1 MPSAAKSAPPEPIAA
16 APAPE
21 SPAHESHVH
30 ESFEG
35 DYRPAQ
41 AGLPAV
47 PDPTL
52 PVPAIYPAISPNI
65 RLEPLQVD
73 FLLRFADA
81 LNTTLDLN
89 TLMHR
94 VADLVRAVIDYRI
107 FAILLVNDRTGDLRM
122 RFQTGHSPDVERL
135 RIKLGRGV
143 VGEAAAQRKSILV
156 EDVTKIE
163 NYINAN
169 PDVRS
174 ELAVPLIHKNRVIGV
189 IDLQSEQVG
198 YFTQEH
204 QRLLELTASRM
215 AIAVENA
222 RLYTRVARQAQ
233 TLTVL
238 NEISREITSIL
249 DLDDLL
255 ERIGLLLKNV
265 IDFQMF
271 TILLW
276 NDRTERLEHRFSSR
290 FGERVSR
297 EHNVRL
303 GEGIIGHAA
312 ESRTPVLVPD
322 VRKDPRY
329 IVANPEVRSELSVPL
344 IYKGRVIGV
353 MDLEHTRVNY
363 YNEDHQT
370 TLTTLAAQVAV
381 SIANARLYQR
391 ISEEEQRLER
401 DLSMAREVQLRLL
414 PGSPPQLRH
423 AEIATAFLPARSIG
437 GDIYD
442 FIDYGASG
450 KKLYKTSQP
459 ERIAIMLGD
468 VSGKAAPAALYA
480 ALVSGILRSLAARHL
495 PPADLLQELNGQLQE
510 RKMDAQYVTMLMAV
524 WNDDKRTLQVA
535 NAGSVQPLHVTKEV
549 AEAPAASLTSAA
561 SSAPAVA
568 PAPAVAAIEAPAA
581 AAAKRVSKPRT
592 VPVVSPGADCPLPPE
607 GLRITTLRAE
617 GFPLGL
623 FPQAAYEELTLQT
636 KPGDLLVFFSDGI
649 VDAENA
655 EHEMF
660 GADRLAQVL
669 RDHPSAC
676 NSAQATVDAI
686 LAAVSAFQSGTAH
699 FDDETLV
706 VLRVL

>member
-1 MPSAAKSAPPEPIAA
+1 MSAVRQSDRPTPVLSEAV
-16 APAPE
+16 
-21 SPAHESHVH
+21 AHE
-30 ESFEG
+30 FEG

-41 AGLPAV
+41 SALPGDSELSAS
-47 PDPTL
+47 TTT
-52 PVPAIYPAISPNI
+52 I
-65 RLEPLQVD
+65 RLEPPQLD
-73 FLLRFADA
+73 FLLRLADA

-122 RFQTGHSPDVERL
+122 RFQTGHTPEVERM
-135 RIKLGRGV
+135 RIKLGRGI
-143 VGEAAAQRKSILV
+143 VGQAASQRKSILV
-156 EDVTKIE
+156 EDVRTVD
-163 NYINAN
+163 NYIVAN
-169 PDVRS
+169 PSVIS
-174 ELAVPLIHKNRVIGV
+174 ELAVPLIVKNRVIGV
-189 IDLQSEQVG
+189 IDLQSELIG
-198 YFTQEH
+198 YFTEEH
-204 QRLLELTASRM
+204 QRLLELTASRV

-222 RLYTRVARQAQ
+222 RLYTRVSRQAQ

-255 ERIGLLLKNV
+255 ERIGLLLKRV

-276 NDRTERLEHRFSSR
+276 NERTQRFEHRFSSR
-290 FGERVSR
+290 FGERIKR
-297 EHNVRL
+297 EHNVPL

-312 ESRTPVLVPD
+312 QQRTPLLVPD

-344 IYKGRVIGV
+344 IYKGKVIGV
-353 MDLEHTRVNY
+353 IDLEHTRVNY

-370 TLTTLAAQVAV
+370 TLSTLAAQVAI

-414 PGSPPQLRH
+414 PSAPPQPRR
-423 AEIATAFLPARSIG
+423 AEIAAAFLPARSIG

-442 FIDYGASG
+442 FIDYGAAG
-450 KKLYKTSQP
+450 NQLYKTSQRK
-459 ERIAIMLGD
+459 RIAIVLGD

-495 PPADLLQELNGQLQE
+495 PPADLLAELNNQLQE
-510 RKMDAQYVTMLMAV
+510 RKLDSQYVTMLMAV
-524 WNDDKRTLQVA
+524 WNDDSRTLQIA
-535 NAGSVQPLHVTKEV
+535 NAGSVQPLYVTTSV
-549 AEAPAASLTSAA
+549 TEAAFDS
-561 SSAPAVA
+561 
-568 PAPAVAAIEAPAA
+568 
-581 AAAKRVSKPRT
+581 KRPEKPDCNPDAGFT
-592 VPVVSPGADCPLPPE
+592 VNT
-607 GLRITTLRAE
+607 IQAE

-623 FPQAAYEELTLQT
+623 FPNAQYEELTVT
-636 KPGDLLVFFSDGI
+636 AKPGDVLVFFSDGI

-655 EHEMF
+655 DGEMF
-660 GADRLAQVL
+660 GTERLIAVL
-669 RDHPSAC
+669 REHPSAC

-686 LAAVSAFQSGTAH
+686 LAAVSAFQAGTAH